1 MASGWYNKA
10 LAGIMD
16 GSIDLD
22 TNTLKIMLVGT
33 GYTYDPDDDFIDEAG
48 ANDPVDEEISATNYT
63 GGFGGAG
70 RKAASITVVEQDASN
85 RGIAVIGDLT
95 WAQLGNGT
103 NDTIAA
109 GILVK
114 EITNDAASVLIAYFD
129 VTNTLT
135 DGSDI
140 KFNFLDS
147 AAGGNM
153 RITAA

>member
-10 LAGIMD
+10 LADIMN

-22 TNTLKIMLVGT
+22 SHTLKIMLVGT
-33 GYTYDPDDDFIDEAG
+33 GYTYDPDDDFIEEA
-48 ANDPVDEEISATNYT
+48 ANDPNEEEITATNYT
-63 GGFGGAG
+63 AGFGGAG
-70 RKAASITVVEQDASN
+70 RKTATITIVEQDASN

-95 WAQLGNGT
+95 WSVLGNGT

-114 EITNDAASVLIAYFD
+114 EITNDAASILIAYFD

-135 DGSDI
+135 DGKDI
-140 KFNFLDS
+140 KLDFLDA
-147 AAGGNM
+147 AAGGNL
-153 RITAA
+153 RITVA